1 MRFRPLLLLA
11 ATLLAAALTA
21 RLGLWQ
27 LDRANQKLSLQAET
41 DARALMP
48 ELDSRL
54 WPRDS
59 VHVGAMQH
67 RRARLA
73 GHWLPEHAVLLDNRP
88 MQGRTGFYL
97 VMPLRL
103 DDGSAVLVQRGW
115 LPRDAN
121 ERSRVVLPPAQ
132 PERVEVS
139 GRLAPALPRLYE
151 FEPAASGLI
160 RQNLDVAAFA
170 IEVSLPLRPGAL
182 IQDGPADNSNDDL
195 IRLWPAPATGVDKH
209 HGYAFQWFSLSFLIL
224 GLYVWFQVIR
234 PRRRQR

>member
-27 LDRANQKLSLQAET
+27 LDRANQKLSLQAAI
-41 DARALMP
+41 DARAAMP
-48 ELDSRL
+48 ALDARE
-54 WPRDS
+54 WPS
-59 VHVGAMQH
+59 VAEQVGAVRH
-67 RRARLA
+67 RRVQLA
-73 GHWLPEHAVLLDNRP
+73 GHWLTEHAVLLDNRP

-121 ERSRVVLPPAQ
+121 ERSRVSLPPAQ
-132 PERVEVS
+132 PERVQVS
-139 GRLAPALPRLYE
+139 GRLAQALPRLYE

-170 IEVSLPLRPGAL
+170 IEASLPLRPGAL

-224 GLYVWFQVIR
+224 GLYVWFQIIR
-234 PRRRQR
+234 PRFRQR